1 MEVLQSAVQ
10 VNKSVNNV
18 DLAQMDD
25 LILDMKENK
34 EAADQVNQMFAAEDE
49 DESELLKELEM
60 MEKGGQNSDSAI

>member
-1 MEVLQSAVQ
+1 MLQSAVQ

>member
-1 MEVLQSAVQ
+1 VLQSAVQ

>member
-1 MEVLQSAVQ
+1 MLQSAVQ

-34 EAADQVNQMFAAEDE
+34 EAADQVNQMFAAGEEE